1 MQQASTKLLISRI
14 PSAFYTVELLSH
26 KLGHAVMKNFQYS
39 KGSRVHIF
47 KVLVV
52 FLATLQ

>member
-14 PSAFYTVELLSH
+14 PGAFYTVELLSH